1 VASQASPFQKA
12 LALAPSARPVHW
24 SAVIRQ
30 AHLYLGMLI
39 APSLLMFAASGAFQ
53 IFRLNDAKPGY
64 TPPAVIKTL
73 GELHKSQRLAA
84 PPRPPRPDAKPGAK
98 ARAPETPPKTPLSR
112 TLLQWFSLVVA
123 VGLFVSTA
131 LGLWMGAMQ
140 SRWKVTARW
149 LLLAGTVIPIVV
161 LFIPG

>member
-1 VASQASPFQKA
+1 
-12 LALAPSARPVHW
+12 
-24 SAVIRQ
+24 
-30 AHLYLGMLI
+30 MLI

-73 GELHKSQRLAA
+73 GELHKSQRLTA
-84 PPRPPRPDAKPGAK
+84 PPRPPRPAQPGGR
-98 ARAPETPPKTPLSR
+98 ARAPEVAPKTPLSR

-123 VGLFVSTA
+123 IGLFVSTA
-131 LGLWMGAMQ
+131 LGIWMGAMQ

-149 LLLAGTVIPIVV
+149 LLLAGIVIPVLV

>member
-1 VASQASPFQKA
+1 
-12 LALAPSARPVHW
+12 LARSDRIHW
-24 SAVIRQ
+24 SSLIRQ

-53 IFRLNDAKPGY
+53 IYRLNDAKPGY

-73 GELHKSQRLAA
+73 GELHKNQRLAA
-84 PPRPPRPDAKPGAK
+84 PPRPPRPDAKPGAR
-98 ARAPETPPKTPLSR
+98 ARAPEAPPKTPLSR
-112 TLLQWFSLVVA
+112 ALLQGFALVVA

-131 LGLWMGAMQ
+131 LGVWMGAVQ

-149 LLLAGTVIPIVV
+149 LLLAGIVVPIAV